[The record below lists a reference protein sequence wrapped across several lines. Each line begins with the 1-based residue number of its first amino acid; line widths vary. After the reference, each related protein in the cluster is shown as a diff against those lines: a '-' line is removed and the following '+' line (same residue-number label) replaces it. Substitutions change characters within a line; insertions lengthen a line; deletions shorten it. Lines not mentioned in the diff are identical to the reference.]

1 MLQAETQVHPPSLQK
16 DNAGFTLVVPGK
28 FLNIPLLS
36 ELLLSPPEPL
46 QSRIAV
52 NFSMVLNLL
61 LSHDPAGVTRLL
73 GLSFAS
79 FHESR
84 RQAARETK
92 RLVKEFY
99 QHLDLLVELGY
110 LDENAVPTYDG
121 QWAAKLRLD
130 HPLLIAELIR
140 SGEFNRLNP
149 EELAALVAPFV
160 MDKDKESF
168 ISKELWAQAR
178 PLWKRFRKM
187 MRRLK
192 PLMELMISRGF
203 GVPVTMFWPA
213 AAVFLWSQGI
223 SWDELI
229 DHVEADEG
237 DLAML
242 ILRTADHLRQI
253 ASLENEEP
261 ELAQSAR
268 KGLSLL
274 MRSPVM

>member
-1 MLQAETQVHPPSLQK
+1 M
-16 DNAGFTLVVPGK
+16 
-28 FLNIPLLS
+28 
-36 ELLLSPPEPL
+36 
-46 QSRIAV
+46 
-52 NFSMVLNLL
+52 
-61 LSHDPAGVTRLL
+61 TRLL
-73 GLSFAS
+73 GLSFAA

-84 RQAARETK
+84 RRAERETK

-110 LDENAVPTYDG
+110 LDENAIPTYDG

-140 SGEFNRLNP
+140 SGEFSRLNP

-168 ISKELWAQAR
+168 ISKELWTRAR

-213 AAVFLWSQGI
+213 AAVLLWSQEVD
-223 SWDELI
+223 WDELT

-253 ASLENEEP
+253 ASLESEEP
-261 ELAQSAR
+261 ALAQSAR
-268 KGLSLL
+268 QALSLL
-274 MRSPVM
+274 MRSPVV